1 MFGKLVRINLSK
13 HQISRDQIPQEHIEG
28 FIGASG
34 LAARLLWDGLDANR
48 HPLDPA
54 SPLLFATGPLTGTA
68 GPTTGRFTVCGR
80 SPQTGWWGESNIGG
94 FVGPELRFAGIDVLW
109 IEGAA
114 EEPVYIWIYNDAIEI
129 RSAQHLWGKADTYE
143 TQEIIR
149 REVGVP
155 QAKVACIGL
164 AGENLVPFAG
174 ILSDHGRLAARTGMG
189 ALMGSKK
196 LKAVAVRGTQ
206 RLVMGRDEEYRK
218 LRVAVNKKLLEQN
231 MTAVLRATGTS
242 GGAEYLQYLGDM
254 PQKYW
259 TAAKF
264 EGAEKISGAT
274 MAETILKGTTA
285 CQGCVISCGR
295 EVEIT
300 DGNYPTHGVA
310 KGPEYETIC
319 SFGSQLMVDDLAAI
333 TALGDLCDRLGMD
346 TITAGNT
353 IALAYLLFEQGKL
366 TLKDSG
372 GLPLRWGDPEPCFSL
387 LRQMAAREG
396 FGNLLARGSKALAAA
411 YGDEDLAV
419 QVNGLDVAMH
429 DPRAFSGQALVY
441 VTSPRGACHNQS
453 DYFNVGLGGTIEE
466 IGVEFTDRFSPMG
479 KGEQVARHQHWRTV
493 CNSLTTCF
501 FAVVSPTEIL
511 NLLNAAM
518 DWNWDL
524 QTMLKAGERAWN
536 MKRLYNLK
544 LGWKTVNEKLP
555 KLILQPLTDG
565 GQEGNLPDME
575 TMLAEYYRFSGWDR
589 TSGFPL
595 QEKLEDLGLKDLL
608 SVT

>member
-1 MFGKLVRINLSK
+1 MFGRMVKINLSNGVI
-13 HQISRDQIPQEHIEG
+13 QRDQLPLEWIEG

-34 LAARLLWDGLDANR
+34 LAARILWDALDVNR
-48 HPLDPA
+48 PPLDPA
-54 SPLLFATGPLTGTA
+54 NPLLFATGPLTGTG
-68 GPTTGRFTVCGR
+68 GPTTGRFTICGR

-94 FVGPELRFAGIDVLW
+94 FVGPELRYAGIDFLW

-114 EEPVYIWIYNDAIEI
+114 DSPVYIWIYNDQIEI
-129 RSAQHLWGKADTYE
+129 RPAEHLWGKADTYE
-143 TQEIIR
+143 TQQIIR
-149 REVGVP
+149 QEVGIP
-155 QAKVACIGL
+155 HAKVACIGL
-164 AGENLVPFAG
+164 AGENLVPFVG

-218 LRVAVNKKLLEQN
+218 LRVASNKRLLEQN
-231 MTAVLRATGTS
+231 MTAVLRSTGTA

-259 TAAKF
+259 TAARF

-295 EVEIT
+295 EVEIVEG
-300 DGNYPTHGVA
+300 DYPTNGVV

-346 TITAGNT
+346 TITAGNV
-353 IALAYLLFEQGKL
+353 IALAYLLFDQGKI
-366 TLKDSG
+366 TPQDTG
-372 GLPLRWGDPEPCFSL
+372 GLQLRWGDPVPCFTL
-387 LRQMAAREG
+387 LKQIATKEG
-396 FGNLLARGSKALAAA
+396 FGNLLSQGSKALAKAF
-411 YGDEDLAV
+411 GDVELAV

-453 DYFNVGLGGTIEE
+453 DYFNVGLGGTVDE
-466 IGVEFTDRFSPMG
+466 IGIGFTDRFDPVG

-501 FAVVSPTEIL
+501 FAVVSPDEIL
-511 NLLNAAM
+511 GLLNAAM
-518 DWNWDL
+518 DWDWDISTL
-524 QTMLKAGERAWN
+524 LKAGERAWN

-544 LGWKTVNEKLP
+544 LGWKPENEKLP
-555 KLILQPLTDG
+555 KLLLQPLTDG
-565 GQEGNLPDME
+565 GQEGNVPDLSV
-575 TMLAEYYRFSGWDR
+575 MLDEYYHCSGWDR
-589 TSGFPL
+589 TTGYPL
-595 QEKLEDLGLKDLL
+595 PWKLKELGLAELL
-608 SVT
+608 

>member
-1 MFGKLVRINLSK
+1 MVKINLSNR
-13 HQISRDQIPQEHIEG
+13 QIQREQLPLEWIEG

-34 LAARLLWDGLDANR
+34 LAARILWDGLDVNR
-48 HPLDPA
+48 PPLDPNN
-54 SPLLFATGPLTGTA
+54 PLLFATGPLTGTG
-68 GPTTGRFTVCGR
+68 GPTTGRFTICGR

-94 FVGPELRFAGIDVLW
+94 FVGPELRYAGIDFLW
-109 IEGAA
+109 IEGASDT
-114 EEPVYIWIYNDAIEI
+114 PVYIWIYNDRIEI
-129 RSAQHLWGKADTYE
+129 RPAEHLWGKADTYE
-143 TQEIIR
+143 TQQIIR
-149 REVGVP
+149 QEVGIP

-218 LRVAVNKKLLEQN
+218 LRVASNKRLLEQN
-231 MTAVLRATGTS
+231 MTAVLRTTGTS

-259 TAAKF
+259 TAARF

-274 MAETILKGTTA
+274 MAETILKGTSA

-295 EVEIT
+295 EVEIAEG
-300 DGNYPTHGVA
+300 DYPTNGVV

-346 TITAGNT
+346 TITAGNV
-353 IALAYLLFEQGKL
+353 IALAYLLFDQGKL
-366 TLKDSG
+366 TPKDTG
-372 GLPLRWGDPEPCFSL
+372 GLQLRWGDPVPGFTL
-387 LRQMAAREG
+387 LKQMATKEG
-396 FGNLLARGSKALAAA
+396 FGNLLSQGSKALAAA

-453 DYFNVGLGGTIEE
+453 DYFNVGLGGTVDE
-466 IGVEFTDRFSPMG
+466 IGIGFTDRFDPLG

-501 FAVVSPTEIL
+501 FAVVSPNEIL
-511 NLLNAAM
+511 GLLNAAM
-518 DWNWDL
+518 DWDWDVL
-524 QTMLKAGERAWN
+524 TLLKAGERAWN

-544 LGWKTVNEKLP
+544 LGWKPENEKLP
-555 KLILQPLTDG
+555 KLLLQPLMDG
-565 GQEGNLPDME
+565 GQEGNVPNLSV
-575 TMLAEYYRFSGWDR
+575 MLDEYYRCSGWDR
-589 TSGFPL
+589 TTGYPL
-595 QEKLEDLGLKDLL
+595 PWKLKELGLDDLIK
-608 SVT
+608 